1 MNEQNLI
8 PMDHLTESEQRELQ
22 RKGGIASGEARRRKK
37 HGKEL
42 IRMLLEMQAKD
53 GRLIKQAV
61 DAGVAADD
69 VTNEVILHLRQM
81 EKAALKA
88 DTNAYTAVMK
98 AAGYD
103 LEGVIPEGVTIVVK
117 NDEEARKLRDLD
129 KLDV

>member
-8 PMDHLTESEQRELQ
+8 PMDRLTESEQRELQ

-88 DTNAYTAVMK
+88 DTKAYTAVMK

-117 NDEEARKLRDLD
+117 NEDEAQKLRNLD

>member
-8 PMDHLTESEQRELQ
+8 PNSERTPEEI
-22 RKGGIASGEARRRKK
+22 KAMTTAGGIASGEARRRKK

-88 DTNAYTAVMK
+88 DTKAYTAVMK

-117 NDEEARKLRDLD
+117 NEEEARKLRDLD